1 MTSTSRPWWKKVG
14 RWCFRGLQV
23 LVIFAALGASAVALI
38 LWQTERQLPDVQAL
52 RAQYKPAQVT
62 RVLGRDGSLLAE
74 LFVERRTVLRIQDIP
89 AHVKLAFI
97 AAEDASFYE
106 HEGLNYLGMVRALT
120 VNLRSG
126 RKRQGGSTI
135 TQQVVKNVLLN
146 DPSRTYSRKLK
157 EVVLARRL
165 EQDLAKD
172 EILELYLNHIYLGG
186 GRYGVEEAARYYF
199 GKSVKELSIAEGAM
213 LGGLTAGPELFSPR
227 NDLARATTRR
237 GFVIEQ
243 MERKGFLDAP
253 RAEQARQ
260 EVMRL
265 VPPVEAQSSLAPEAV
280 EIARR
285 TLRERVG
292 GDATRGGYTIH
303 TTIDP
308 KLQALA
314 RKASRENLQAFD
326 KRNKAQGPFK
336 APSTKKGAPREE
348 KPFEGFPQGAEVH
361 RAQVGVVTAV
371 REESGLVE
379 VQVGDVP
386 GALRLPDFERYN
398 PKQLPLSE
406 LVEVGARL
414 RVTFLVPPAV
424 AAPGKPAPR
433 IPLRLEQGPQ
443 TALVVLDPK
452 TRDVLALVGSYD
464 ATVGGL
470 DRATQAR
477 RQPGSTFKAV
487 VYSLALHQRKITP
500 ATVFDLGTLPSVKG
514 AAVEDGSAVHK
525 VRLREA
531 VARSLNPVAQKVLVD
546 EGPAEAVAWAQKMGV
561 SSKLGADLSLAL
573 GSYEVSPLEMAGV
586 YGTLA
591 AGGSYQPPRI
601 IARIIGPD
609 GAELPLPPRPPPA
622 PVMEPQEA
630 YLMTSILA
638 SVVREGTGARAREV
652 GRPVAG
658 KTGTTNQAKDA
669 WFVGFSTEL
678 VCAVWVGFD
687 DPRPL
692 GGGRE
697 AGATAALPAWISFMK
712 GAHGGTP
719 SIDFPRPPGLLDVRI
734 DPASGLRA
742 HEEQADAITEI
753 FLPGTEPLSF
763 AELDAGPP
771 EGDTDGGSEAPGPEA
786 DGGAPPAATPPAP
799 AASAPEPPH
808 LGQRLNE
815 ACVPESAGL
824 KIRRSL

>member
-1 MTSTSRPWWKKVG
+1 M
-14 RWCFRGLQV
+14 
-23 LVIFAALGASAVALI
+23 VILAALGASAVALL
-38 LWQTERQLPDVQAL
+38 LWHTERQLPDVKAL
-52 RAQYKPAQVT
+52 RAQYRPAQVT
-62 RVLGRDGSLLAE
+62 RVLGRDGTLLAE
-74 LFVERRTVLRIQDIP
+74 LFTERRTVLRVQEIP
-89 AHVKLAFI
+89 PHVKLAFI

-106 HEGLNYLGMVRALT
+106 HEGLNYLGMVRALA

-135 TQQVVKNVLLN
+135 TQQVVKNILLN
-146 DPSRTYSRKLK
+146 DSSRTYSRKLK

-227 NDLARATTRR
+227 NDLARATSRR
-237 GFVIEQ
+237 AFVLEQ
-243 MERKGFLDAP
+243 MERKGFLDHP

-285 TLRERVG
+285 TLRELVG
-292 GDATRGGYTIH
+292 DNFSRGGYTIH

-308 KLQALA
+308 RLQALA

-326 KRNKAQGPFK
+326 KRNKVQGPFK
-336 APSTKKGAPREE
+336 APSGKKPLAREDR
-348 KPFEGFPQGAEVH
+348 PFEGFPQKHEIY
-361 RAQVGVVTAV
+361 RAQVGVVTAIH
-371 REESGLVE
+371 EESGVVD
-379 VQVGDVP
+379 VQVGE
-386 GALRLPDFERYN
+386 ALGSLKLADFERYN
-398 PKQLPLSE
+398 PKQLPLRE
-406 LVEVGARL
+406 LVEVGAHL
-414 RVTFLVPPAV
+414 RVSFLVPPTP
-424 AAPGKPAPR
+424 AAPDRPASR
-433 IPLRLEQGPQ
+433 APLRLEQGPQ

-464 ATVGGL
+464 ATAGGL

-500 ATVFDLGTLPSVKG
+500 ATVFDLGALPAVRG
-514 AAVEDGSAVHK
+514 AAVEDGSAVQR

-546 EGPAEAVAWAQKMGV
+546 EGPAEAVKWAQKMGV
-561 SSKLGADLSLAL
+561 SSRLGADLSLAL
-573 GSYEVSPLEMAGV
+573 GSYEVTPLEMAGV

-591 AGGSYQPPRI
+591 AGGTYQPPQI
-601 IARIIGPD
+601 VARIVGPD
-609 GAELPLPPRPPPA
+609 AAEIPLPPRPAPV

-630 YLMTSILA
+630 YLMTSLLT

-669 WFVGFSTEL
+669 WFVGYSTEL

-697 AGATAALPAWISFMK
+697 AGATAALPAWIAFMK
-712 GAHGGTP
+712 GAHAASPAT
-719 SIDFPRPPGLLDVRI
+719 DFPRPPGLAEIRI

-742 HEEQADAITEI
+742 HEDQTDALVEL
-753 FLPGTEPLSF
+753 FLSGTEPLTF
-763 AELDAGPP
+763 AERDAG
-771 EGDTDGGSEAPGPEA
+771 
-786 DGGAPPAATPPAP
+786 
-799 AASAPEPPH
+799 APEP
-808 LGQRLNE
+808 GGE
-815 ACVPESAGL
+815 AGAGGSPPGVDAGTLPGDPGGAGGVPSP
-824 KIRRSL
+824 

>member
-1 MTSTSRPWWKKVG
+1 
-14 RWCFRGLQV
+14 
-23 LVIFAALGASAVALI
+23 VILTALGASAVALV
-38 LWQTERQLPDVQAL
+38 LWQTEQQLPDVRTL
-52 RAQYKPAQVT
+52 RAQYRPAQVT

-74 LFVERRTVLRIQDIP
+74 MFVERRTILRVQDIP

-135 TQQVVKNVLLN
+135 TQQVVKNILLN

-227 NDLARATTRR
+227 NDLAKATTRR
-237 GFVIEQ
+237 SFVIDQ
-243 MERKGFLDAP
+243 LERKGFLDHA

-260 EVMRL
+260 EPLRL
-265 VPPVEAQSSLAPEAV
+265 VPPTEAQSSLAPEVV

-285 TLRERVG
+285 ALRERVG
-292 GDATRGGYTIH
+292 EDFSRGGYTVH

-308 KLQALA
+308 KLQMLA

-326 KRNKAQGPFK
+326 RRTKVQGPFK
-336 APSTKKGAPREE
+336 APSGKKPPAE
-348 KPFEGFPQGAEVH
+348 KPFEGFPKSNEVH
-361 RAQVGVVTAV
+361 RAHVGVVTAV
-371 REESGLVE
+371 HEPSGTVE
-379 VQVGDVP
+379 VRVGEVE
-386 GALRLPDFERYN
+386 GTLKLADFERYN
-398 PKQLPLSE
+398 PKQLPLGE
-406 LVEVGARL
+406 LVEAGAHL
-414 RVTFLVPPAV
+414 RVTFLVPPV
-424 AAPGKPAPR
+424 APQPGKSAPKV
-433 IPLRLEQGPQ
+433 PLHLEQGPQ
-443 TALVVLDPK
+443 TAMVVLDPK
-452 TRDVLALVGSYD
+452 SREVLALVGSYD
-464 ATVGGL
+464 ATAGGL
-470 DRATQAR
+470 DRATQMR

-487 VYSLALHQRKITP
+487 VYSLGLHQRRITP
-500 ATVFDLGTLPSVKG
+500 ATVFDLGTLPTVKG
-514 AAVEDGSAVHK
+514 AAVEDGSAVTT

-531 VARSLNPVAQKVLVD
+531 IARSLNPVAQKVLVD
-546 EGPAEAVAWAQKMGV
+546 SGPAEVVKWAQQLGV

-573 GSYEVSPLEMAGV
+573 GSYEVTPLEMAGV

-591 AGGSYQPPRI
+591 AGGTYQPPQI
-601 IARIIGPD
+601 VARIVGPD
-609 GAELPLPPRPPPA
+609 GKELPAPPRPEPVAVLKPA
-622 PVMEPQEA
+622 EA
-630 YLMTSILA
+630 YLMTSLLT

-658 KTGTTNQAKDA
+658 KTGTTNQAKDT
-669 WFVGFSTEL
+669 WFVGYSTDL

-697 AGATAALPAWISFMK
+697 AGATAALPAWIGFMK
-712 GAHGGTP
+712 QAHSGPPT
-719 SIDFPRPPGLLDVRI
+719 DFLRPPGLVDVRI

-742 HEEQADAITEI
+742 HPDQTDGINEV
-753 FLPGTEPLSF
+753 FLSGTEPLTV
-763 AELDAGPP
+763 AELDAGTP
-771 EGDTDGGSEAPGPEA
+771 EQDGGEAAPAGSAPGAEPPPPSP
-786 DGGAPPAATPPAP
+786 PPAGSANLGARSSLPAWL
-799 AASAPEPPH
+799 EK
-808 LGQRLNE
+808 
-815 ACVPESAGL
+815 V
-824 KIRRSL
+824 RRRGA

>member
-1 MTSTSRPWWKKVG
+1 MI
-14 RWCFRGLQV
+14 L
-23 LVIFAALGASAVALI
+23 AALGASAVAL
-38 LWQTERQLPDVQAL
+38 LLGYTERQLPDVKAL
-52 RAQYKPAQVT
+52 RAQYRPAQVT
-62 RVLGRDGSLLAE
+62 RVLGRDGTLLAE
-74 LFVERRTVLRIQDIP
+74 LFTERRTVLRVQDIP
-89 AHVKLAFI
+89 PHVKLAFI

-106 HEGLNYLGMVRALT
+106 HEGLNYLGMVRALA

-135 TQQVVKNVLLN
+135 TQQVVKNILLN

-199 GKSVKELSIAEGAM
+199 GKSVKELSIGEGAM

-237 GFVIEQ
+237 AFVLEQ
-243 MERKGFLDAP
+243 MERKGFLDHP

-260 EVMRL
+260 EAMRL

-292 GDATRGGYTIH
+292 DDFARGGYTIH

-336 APSTKKGAPREE
+336 APSSKKPPPKEDR
-348 KPFEGFPQGAEVH
+348 PFEGFPQKHEIY
-361 RAQVGVVTAV
+361 RAQVGVVTAIH
-371 REESGLVE
+371 EESGAVD
-379 VQVGDVP
+379 VQVGE
-386 GALRLPDFERYN
+386 ALGSLKLADFERYN
-398 PKQLPLSE
+398 PKQLPLRE
-406 LVEVGARL
+406 LVEAGAHLRVSFLIPPTPGAR
-414 RVTFLVPPAV
+414 A
-424 AAPGKPAPR
+424 
-433 IPLRLEQGPQ
+433 PLRLEQGPQ

-464 ATVGGL
+464 ATAGGL

-500 ATVFDLGTLPSVKG
+500 ATVFDLGTLPAVRG
-514 AAVEDGSAVHK
+514 AAVEDGSAVQR

-546 EGPAEAVAWAQKMGV
+546 EGPAEAVKWAQKMGV

-591 AGGSYQPPRI
+591 AGGSYQPPQI
-601 IARIIGPD
+601 VARIVGPD
-609 GAELPLPPRPPPA
+609 GAEIPLPPRPAPA

-630 YLMTSILA
+630 YLMTSLLT

-669 WFVGFSTEL
+669 WFVGYSTEL

-697 AGATAALPAWISFMK
+697 AGATAALPAWIAFMK
-712 GAHGGTP
+712 GAHAASPAT
-719 SIDFPRPPGLLDVRI
+719 DFPRPPGLAEVRI

-742 HEEQADAITEI
+742 HEDQTDALVEL
-753 FLPGTEPLSF
+753 FLSGTEPLTF
-763 AELDAGPP
+763 AERDAGPP
-771 EGDTDGGSEAPGPEA
+771 EPGGEA
-786 DGGAPPAATPPAP
+786 DAAPPASGEVDAGPPGGDVDAGAP
-799 AASAPEPPH
+799 RE
-808 LGQRLNE
+808 
-815 ACVPESAGL
+815 
-824 KIRRSL
+824 

>member
-1 MTSTSRPWWKKVG
+1 
-14 RWCFRGLQV
+14 V
-23 LVIFAALGASAVALI
+23 LVILAALGASAVAL
-38 LWQTERQLPDVQAL
+38 LLGYTERQLPDVKAL
-52 RAQYKPAQVT
+52 RAQYRPAQVT
-62 RVLGRDGSLLAE
+62 RVLGRDGTLLAE
-74 LFVERRTVLRIQDIP
+74 LFTERRTVLRVQDIP
-89 AHVKLAFI
+89 PHVKLAFI

-106 HEGLNYLGMVRALT
+106 HEGLNYLGMVRALA

-135 TQQVVKNVLLN
+135 TQQVVKNILLN

-199 GKSVKELSIAEGAM
+199 GKSVKELSIGEGAM

-237 GFVIEQ
+237 AFVLEQ
-243 MERKGFLDAP
+243 MERKGFLDHP

-260 EVMRL
+260 EAMRL

-292 GDATRGGYTIH
+292 DDFARGGYTIH

-336 APSTKKGAPREE
+336 APSSKKPPPKEDR
-348 KPFEGFPQGAEVH
+348 PFEGFPQKHEIY
-361 RAQVGVVTAV
+361 RAQVGVVTAIH
-371 REESGLVE
+371 EESGAVD
-379 VQVGDVP
+379 VQVGE
-386 GALRLPDFERYN
+386 ALGSLKLADFERYN
-398 PKQLPLSE
+398 PKQLPLRE
-406 LVEVGARL
+406 LVEAGAHLRVSFLIPPTPGAR
-414 RVTFLVPPAV
+414 A
-424 AAPGKPAPR
+424 
-433 IPLRLEQGPQ
+433 PLRLEQGPQ

-464 ATVGGL
+464 ATAGGL

-500 ATVFDLGTLPSVKG
+500 ATVFDLGTLPAVRG
-514 AAVEDGSAVHK
+514 AAVEDGSAVQR

-546 EGPAEAVAWAQKMGV
+546 EGPAEAVKWAQKMGV

-591 AGGSYQPPRI
+591 AGGSYQPPQI
-601 IARIIGPD
+601 VARIVGPD
-609 GAELPLPPRPPPA
+609 GAEIPLPPRPAPA

-630 YLMTSILA
+630 YLMTSLLT

-669 WFVGFSTEL
+669 WFVGYSTEL

-697 AGATAALPAWISFMK
+697 AGATAALPAWIAFMK
-712 GAHGGTP
+712 GAHAASPAT
-719 SIDFPRPPGLLDVRI
+719 DFPRPPGLAEVRI

-742 HEEQADAITEI
+742 HEDQTDALVEL
-753 FLPGTEPLSF
+753 FLSGTEPLTF
-763 AELDAGPP
+763 AERDAGPP
-771 EGDTDGGSEAPGPEA
+771 EPGGEA
-786 DGGAPPAATPPAP
+786 DAAPPASGEVDAGPPGGDVDAGAP
-799 AASAPEPPH
+799 RE
-808 LGQRLNE
+808 
-815 ACVPESAGL
+815 
-824 KIRRSL
+824 